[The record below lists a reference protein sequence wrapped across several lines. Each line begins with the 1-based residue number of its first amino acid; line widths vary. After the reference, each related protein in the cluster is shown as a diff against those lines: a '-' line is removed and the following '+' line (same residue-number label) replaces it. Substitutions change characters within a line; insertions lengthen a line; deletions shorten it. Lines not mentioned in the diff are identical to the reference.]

1 MDTFVLHLRRQSG
14 LVAAVTPT
22 KVIIDGERRQ
32 SIKVGQCHDYTLPRK
47 KIQVMLL
54 IPVSLG
60 KDIEKTVTVDPRDSA
75 EVTLLFTFKFNP
87 KILLPFG
94 AFTQPQ
100 SSIETEII
108 YGPAVGGASSAAAAS
123 AAYSAAPAGGAAEGS
138 APSAAPGEK
147 KFCTE
152 CGTPNPKTAKFCQG
166 CGHKF

>member
-22 KVIIDGERRQ
+22 KVIIDGEHCR
-32 SIKVGQCHDYTLPRK
+32 SIKTGQCHDYTLPRK
-47 KIQVMLL
+47 RLQVMLL
-54 IPVSLG
+54 IPVALG
-60 KDIEKTVTVDPRDSA
+60 KDIEKTVTIDPRDSV

-108 YGPAVGGASSAAAAS
+108 YGPAVATASSSAH
-123 AAYSAAPAGGAAEGS
+123 AAYTAPRTEEPVEEQHTSATS
-138 APSAAPGEK
+138 GEK

-152 CGTPNPKTAKFCQG
+152 CGTPNPKSAKFCQG
-166 CGHKF
+166 CGNKF